1 MPLIALS
8 LGSCG
13 EQSESKKESFEKT
26 KFRLELQDKLIGRY
40 GSLTNY
46 SEKDVFVEYE
56 NRKEI
61 NDLPY
66 AMDFTEFLYFK
77 IDSTQS
83 TIKED
88 KK

>member
-13 EQSESKKESFEKT
+13 EQSESKKESFEESFEKT

-56 NRKEI
+56 NRKES

-77 IDSTQS
+77 IDST
-83 TIKED
+83 
-88 KK
+88 